1 MGGITGRF
9 EIVKSTMDIPN
20 HCTYTCP
27 FDFDWN
33 PSGSGTIHFEP
44 NVDGYSV
51 YTGYINTNCQGDQDW
66 CQQWHGEGTL
76 TLTNGTMYHG
86 QFLRKSTD
94 RNSPLR
100 DGIYAYDDAIFQSM
114 LPVKYDKLRFI
125 SMFVEVHRKRL
136 LHKLSVPF
144 VGVFTLPSGE
154 TRVGEFR
161 LVCPFMRKVVSGV
174 FGSREQNNFVR
185 NNYWG
190 YTRHLRDPESEPR
203 GVFKLWTI
211 EKYGRHKYQQ
221 TCERWVL
228 GQFLLLLDQLK
239 TNSTTPSRVIDGQ
252 II

>member
-1 MGGITGRF
+1 MSRVPCILLVTTSTPLHPPCVAHINSGVFKPSVGFGGQVGMGGITGRF

-100 DGIYAYDDAIFQSM
+100 DGIYADDDAIFQSM

-144 VGVFTLPSGE
+144 VGVCTLPSGE

-161 LVCPFMRKVVSGV
+161 LVCPFIHEKGGLWR
-174 FGSREQNNFVR
+174 VR
-185 NNYWG
+185 IQG
-190 YTRHLRDPESEPR
+190 
-203 GVFKLWTI
+203 K
-211 EKYGRHKYQQ
+211 K
-221 TCERWVL
+221 
-228 GQFLLLLDQLK
+228 
-239 TNSTTPSRVIDGQ
+239 
-252 II
+252 